1 MLCMVLQKYWAFCH
15 SIMSFT
21 VLCSAAEFDQ
31 LKVRPEEI
39 SEIGK
44 CLLCYLSNC
53 IIKCIDQLKK
63 HIKVRVRGPVED
75 TAGKVGV
82 LLQNYIDQTRIN
94 SFTLQ
99 SDSNYVAQN
108 AGRIARAL
116 FEICI
121 KKGSPSSF

>member
-1 MLCMVLQKYWAFCH
+1 
-15 SIMSFT
+15 MSFA

-39 SEIGK
+39 NEIGK
-44 CLLCYLSNC
+44 HLLCSLYYC
-53 IIKCIDQLKK
+53 VIKCKDQLKK
-63 HIKVRVRGPVED
+63 HAKIRVRGPVED

-121 KKGSPSSF
+121 KKGYMST